1 MNENRNR
8 LSNFSVTVQQ
18 MADTN
23 HEKLYRERERL
34 LRMYEQKKTELQT
47 YENNVGFLNIS
58 SKKSGGLLK
67 EMERKMQKIREDMQL
82 IEQKVQLIDKNL

>member
-1 MNENRNR
+1 
-8 LSNFSVTVQQ
+8 

-23 HEKLYRERERL
+23 LEKLYRERDRL
-34 LRMYEQKKTELQT
+34 LRMYDQRKAELQT

-58 SKKSGGLLK
+58 SKKSSGLLK
-67 EMERKMQKIREDMQL
+67 EMERKMQKIREEMQL

>member
-1 MNENRNR
+1 
-8 LSNFSVTVQQ
+8 
-18 MADTN
+18 
-23 HEKLYRERERL
+23 
-34 LRMYEQKKTELQT
+34 MYEQKKCELKT
-47 YENNVGFLNIS
+47 YENNIGFLNIS